1 MSSAAA
7 QLRFAAEFATFLVAG
22 AGLAVVLLRPRLAT
36 AAGWPRAALAG
47 GFVAVGL
54 GAFLRGSLVVGDAA
68 GPGVVALGLAGVAAL
83 GIGWLRWEADEVPRA
98 LFGAGLLVLAVA
110 EVVTLATDAGPA
122 SDWVRAAAALGVGAS
137 LFLLSR
143 RSIPARV
150 AASGAGTLLLV
161 VLAVSVAMSAVLSSN
176 VQREAVRRT
185 GDRARAVAGIVEQE
199 RLSAVKSATLLAAT
213 LRGNVSRQPLLLSL
227 ANAPRPSAVVQGDL
241 TNLSRLLFTS
251 GPLLYVTARQAT
263 PGEPATLGRVV
274 ATVGIA
280 DSDALTL
287 AGSDVVAQ
295 TIAGGGDRASPRVVG
310 SRALSVAAAPV
321 IVAQPGGGARLVG
334 AVVATT
340 DINRTFLAQRV
351 ESREGL
357 AVVAR
362 GRVLASS
369 GNTGSAAVTLALGRA
384 ALGGEGSQSTLAAGH
399 VVAARAVLA
408 PDGTPELAVVAA
420 TPSTLVTSTRH
431 SLFRTLFLVALAA
444 ALVALALAALVGGRI
459 GAGLRAL
466 TRAAEGIQQGDLAVR
481 AHVES
486 EDEVGLLGA
495 AFDSMAGSI
504 ESMTADLRRA
514 AEDEAELRSRLEAIV
529 GGMGEA
535 LVAVDASGRVTAFNR
550 AAEQLAGVPAS
561 RATGSLVTGVLAVLS
576 DGGEDLTGLL
586 AEAPAAGPWSRVAAV
601 RRLDGETVP
610 VAISAAALHDVAGD
624 VAGAVFV
631 LRDIRRER
639 EVDRMKTEFLSNIS
653 HELRTPLTPIKGY
666 AHMLRSR
673 TVPAPKVKQFLDG
686 IVESSERLERVIDL
700 LVNFA
705 AIEAGRLQI
714 EAAPVKVR
722 DLVDDVVG
730 RWSERVDEGHR
741 ITRRVARGLPELH
754 ADRQLLERS
763 LDELVDNAIKYS
775 PDGGPVSVR
784 AAVAGNGRRAAIAIS
799 VSDRGVGI
807 ATDRLDQVFADFA
820 QADGSATRRFGGL
833 GLGLAFVNRIVKA
846 HDGRLVC
853 ESEPGKGS
861 TFTIVLPVTRSR
873 RPRLPAPP
881 GRAGADG
888 NGAAESPTRPL
899 RARGRA

>member
-122 SDWVRAAAALGVGAS
+122 SDSVRAAAALGVGAS

-185 GDRARAVAGIVEQE
+185 GDRA
-199 RLSAVKSATLLAAT
+199 VKSATLLAAT
-213 LRGNVSRQPLLLSL
+213 LRGNVSRRPLLLRL
-227 ANAPRPSAVVQGDL
+227 ADAPRPSAVVQGDL

-321 IVAQPGGGARLVG
+321 VVAQPGGGARLVG

-384 ALGGEGSQSTLAAGH
+384 ALGGEGSPSTLAAGH

-408 PDGTPELAVVAA
+408 PGRWWRPPRARWSPARA
-420 TPSTLVTSTRH
+420 TRCSGPFSSLPSPPPSWPSPLPRWW
-431 SLFRTLFLVALAA
+431 
-444 ALVALALAALVGGRI
+444 
-459 GAGLRAL
+459 
-466 TRAAEGIQQGDLAVR
+466 
-481 AHVES
+481 
-486 EDEVGLLGA
+486 
-495 AFDSMAGSI
+495 
-504 ESMTADLRRA
+504 
-514 AEDEAELRSRLEAIV
+514 
-529 GGMGEA
+529 
-535 LVAVDASGRVTAFNR
+535 
-550 AAEQLAGVPAS
+550 AGVS
-561 RATGSLVTGVLAVLS
+561 
-576 DGGEDLTGLL
+576 
-586 AEAPAAGPWSRVAAV
+586 APGC
-601 RRLDGETVP
+601 
-610 VAISAAALHDVAGD
+610 
-624 VAGAVFV
+624 
-631 LRDIRRER
+631 
-639 EVDRMKTEFLSNIS
+639 
-653 HELRTPLTPIKGY
+653 
-666 AHMLRSR
+666 
-673 TVPAPKVKQFLDG
+673 
-686 IVESSERLERVIDL
+686 
-700 LVNFA
+700 
-705 AIEAGRLQI
+705 GR
-714 EAAPVKVR
+714 
-722 DLVDDVVG
+722 
-730 RWSERVDEGHR
+730 
-741 ITRRVARGLPELH
+741 
-754 ADRQLLERS
+754 
-763 LDELVDNAIKYS
+763 
-775 PDGGPVSVR
+775 
-784 AAVAGNGRRAAIAIS
+784 
-799 VSDRGVGI
+799 
-807 ATDRLDQVFADFA
+807 
-820 QADGSATRRFGGL
+820 
-833 GLGLAFVNRIVKA
+833 
-846 HDGRLVC
+846 
-853 ESEPGKGS
+853 
-861 TFTIVLPVTRSR
+861 
-873 RPRLPAPP
+873 
-881 GRAGADG
+881 
-888 NGAAESPTRPL
+888 
-899 RARGRA
+899 